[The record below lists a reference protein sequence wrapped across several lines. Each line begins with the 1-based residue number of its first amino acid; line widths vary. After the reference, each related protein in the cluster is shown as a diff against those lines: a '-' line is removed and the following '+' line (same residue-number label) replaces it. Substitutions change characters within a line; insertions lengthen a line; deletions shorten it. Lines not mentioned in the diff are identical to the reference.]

1 MSTVTSEITTTAATT
16 APGATTAG
24 TTTADPTAPGMT
36 AAGATA
42 ASFTVAVT
50 ADAARPDGSSIH
62 GDLGLQRLTDN
73 GIGWRVL
80 PSYTDPVPVA
90 DLAGV
95 QAVLSLGHIAFD
107 ARTLD
112 HTPELRLIARF
123 GAGYETIDLDAC
135 TRAGVVVTNTPDAI
149 RRPLAVAGLT
159 LLLALSHKLL
169 AKDRLTRTSS
179 WAEREHY
186 RGAPLVGQTVGIV
199 GFGSVGAE
207 LARLLAPL
215 GLKVVGNNRSGHHPE
230 AAGLGVELLGLDELL
245 QRSDY
250 VVLCAALTPA
260 TEKLID
266 AAALARMK
274 ASAYLINIGRG
285 KLVDTDALRDVLRD
299 GRIAGA
305 GLDVFEPEPLL
316 PDDEL
321 LTFGNVVLSPHS
333 LCWTEDFTRDVS
345 NTAID
350 SILAMASG
358 ERPRNVLNP
367 GVFETEAFA
376 AKQG

>member
-1 MSTVTSEITTTAATT
+1 MSTVASETTTTAGLAA
-16 APGATTAG
+16 APA
-24 TTTADPTAPGMT
+24 
-36 AAGATA
+36 A
-42 ASFTVAVT
+42 ASAPFTVAVT

-62 GDLGLQRLTDN
+62 GDLGLQRLTEK
-73 GIGWRVL
+73 GIAWRVL

-90 DLAGV
+90 DLAGIH
-95 QAVLSLGHIAFD
+95 AVLSLGHIAFD
-107 ARTLD
+107 SRTLD
-112 HTPELRLIARF
+112 HTPDLRLIARF

-135 TRAGVVVTNTPDAI
+135 TRTGVVVTNTPDAI

-169 AKDRLTRTSS
+169 AKDRLTRTSR
-179 WAEREHY
+179 WEEREHY

-207 LARLLAPL
+207 LAKLLAPL
-215 GLKVVGNNRSGHHPE
+215 GMKVVGNNRRGHHPE
-230 AAGLGVELLGLDELL
+230 AAALGVELLGLEELL
-245 QRSDY
+245 ERSDY

-266 AAALARMK
+266 AAALDRMK
-274 ASAYLINIGRG
+274 AGAYLINIGRG
-285 KLVDTDALRDVLRD
+285 KLVDTDALRAALRG
-299 GRIAGA
+299 GRLAGA

-321 LTFGNVVLSPHS
+321 LAFDKVVLSPHS

-345 NTAID
+345 AGAIG
-350 SILAMASG
+350 SILALAAG
-358 ERPRNVLNP
+358 ERPGNVLNP
-367 GVFETEAFA
+367 EVFDTEAFA
-376 AKQG
+376 AKRR

>member
-1 MSTVTSEITTTAATT
+1 MSAVTNEF
-16 APGATTAG
+16 TTAG
-24 TTTADPTAPGMT
+24 GAFAAP
-36 AAGATA
+36 
-42 ASFTVAVT
+42 FTVAVT

-62 GDLGLQRLTDN
+62 GDLGLRRLTES
-73 GIGWRVL
+73 GISWRVL
-80 PSYTDPVPVA
+80 PSYADPVPVA
-90 DLAGV
+90 DLSGV

-107 ARTLD
+107 SRTLD

-123 GAGYETIDLDAC
+123 GAGFETIDLDAC

-169 AKDRLTRTSS
+169 DKDRLTRTSE
-179 WAEREHY
+179 WAERERY

-215 GLKVVGNNRSGHHPE
+215 GMKVVGNNRSGKHAE
-230 AAGLGVELLGLDELL
+230 AAALGVELLGLEELL
-245 QRSDY
+245 ERSDH

-260 TEKLID
+260 TEKLIN
-266 AAALARMK
+266 AAALDRMK
-274 ASAYLINIGRG
+274 PSAYLINIGRG
-285 KLVDTDALRDVLRD
+285 KLVDTDALRDALRE

-321 LTFGNVVLSPHS
+321 LSFENVVLSPHS
-333 LCWTEDFTRDVS
+333 LCWTEDFTREVS
-345 NTAID
+345 GSAIA
-350 SILAMASG
+350 SILAVASG
-358 ERPRNVLNP
+358 ERPEHVLNP
-367 GVFETEAFA
+367 EVFETVAFA
-376 AKQG
+376 AKQ

>member
-1 MSTVTSEITTTAATT
+1 MSTAINETTTAAATQ
-16 APGATTAG
+16 AAAGADETTTAG
-24 TTTADPTAPGMT
+24 TSRSA
-36 AAGATA
+36 
-42 ASFTVAVT
+42 FTVAVT
-50 ADAARPDGSSIH
+50 ADAARPDGTSIH
-62 GDLGLQRLTDN
+62 GDLGLRRLSEN
-73 GIGWRVL
+73 GISWRVL
-80 PSYTDPVPVA
+80 PSYTDPVPLA

-107 ARTLD
+107 ARTVD
-112 HTPELRLIARF
+112 HAPDLRLIARF

-169 AKDRLTRTSS
+169 AKDRLTRTSD
-179 WAEREHY
+179 WAQREHF

-207 LARLLAPL
+207 LARLLAPV
-215 GLKVVGNNRSGHHPE
+215 GLKVVGNNRSGRHPE
-230 AAGLGVELLGLDELL
+230 AAALGVELLGLNELL
-245 QRSDY
+245 ERSDY

-274 ASAYLINIGRG
+274 PSAYLINIGRG
-285 KLVDTDALRDVLRD
+285 KLVDTDALRDALRD

-316 PDDEL
+316 PDDDL
-321 LTFGNVVLSPHS
+321 LTFDNVVLSPHS

-345 NTAID
+345 AAALG
-350 SILAMASG
+350 SILAMAAG
-358 ERPRNVLNP
+358 ERPANVLNP
-367 GVFETEAFA
+367 EVFATGAFA
-376 AKQG
+376 AKQASAYL

>member
-1 MSTVTSEITTTAATT
+1 MSTATNAVTTAA
-16 APGATTAG
+16 AS
-24 TTTADPTAPGMT
+24 T
-36 AAGATA
+36 AAAPATG
-42 ASFTVAVT
+42 FTVTPVTVAVT

-62 GDLGLQRLTDN
+62 GDLGLQRLAEK
-73 GIGWRVL
+73 GISWGVL
-80 PSYTDPVPVA
+80 PSYTDPVPLA
-90 DLAGV
+90 DLDGV

-107 ARTLD
+107 SRTVD
-112 HTPELRLIARF
+112 HAPDLRLIARF

-169 AKDRLTRTSS
+169 AKDRLTRTSD
-179 WAEREHY
+179 WARREHY

-215 GLKVVGNNRSGHHPE
+215 GMKVVGNNRSGRHAD
-230 AAGLGVELLGLDELL
+230 AAELGVRLLGLEELL
-245 QRSDY
+245 EVSDY

-274 ASAYLINIGRG
+274 PSAYLINIGRG
-285 KLVDTDALRDVLRD
+285 KLVDTDALRDALRD

-321 LTFGNVVLSPHS
+321 LTFDNVVLSPHS
-333 LCWTEDFTRDVS
+333 LCWTEDFTRDVAAS
-345 NTAID
+345 AIS
-350 SILAMASG
+350 SILAVAAG
-358 ERPRNVLNP
+358 ERPANVLNP
-367 GVFETEAFA
+367 EVFATAAFA
-376 AKQG
+376 AKQAQPSVPAPLH

>member
-1 MSTVTSEITTTAATT
+1 MSAVTSETTTSAGRPAT
-16 APGATTAG
+16 P
-24 TTTADPTAPGMT
+24 
-36 AAGATA
+36 
-42 ASFTVAVT
+42 FNVAVT

-62 GDLGLQRLTDN
+62 GDLGLHRLTEN
-73 GIGWRVL
+73 GVGWSVL

-95 QAVLSLGHIAFD
+95 HAVLSLGHIAFD
-107 ARTLD
+107 SRTLD
-112 HTPELRLIARF
+112 HTPDLRLIARF

-169 AKDRLTRTSS
+169 AKDRLTRTSR
-179 WAEREHY
+179 WMEREQY

-207 LARLLAPL
+207 LAGLLGPL
-215 GLKVVGNNRSGHHPE
+215 GMKIVGNNRRGHHPE
-230 AAGLGVELLGLDELL
+230 AAALGVELMGLGELL
-245 QRSDY
+245 DRSDY

-266 AAALARMK
+266 AAALERMK
-274 ASAYLINIGRG
+274 PGAYLINIGRG
-285 KLVDTDALRDVLRD
+285 KLVDTDALREALRG
-299 GRIAGA
+299 GRLAGA
-305 GLDVFEPEPLL
+305 GLDVFEPEPLM

-321 LTFGNVVLSPHS
+321 LTFDNVVLSPHS

-345 NTAID
+345 ASAIG
-350 SILAMASG
+350 SILALAAG
-358 ERPRNVLNP
+358 ERPENVLNP
-367 GVFETEAFA
+367 GVFDTAAFA
-376 AKQG
+376 AKQA